1 MAIGAALA
9 AAMPQLHARTGGEV
23 EFSDG
28 FAAGLTGVDLA
39 QFSHGNPVEAGIR
52 AVDIWVNGEPFARR
66 DVHFVAT
73 DVPHVARPC
82 LPRALLDDIG
92 LGDAA
97 RVAVDQDPDPTCI
110 DLSARIDGARVH
122 YDDSQLRLM
131 LSLPQAALPRQ
142 ARGFV
147 APALRDPGMTAAFV
161 DYNANSYRS
170 NGETSSY
177 LGLNAGLNL
186 GAWRLRHRSS
196 INHDAQGTRSN
207 VLSSYAQRDLPRWN
221 SQLLLGQGNTGGEL
235 FDSVAF
241 SGVRVATDERM
252 LPDSLRGYAPVVR
265 GMAQSNARVTVRQN
279 GGVLYE
285 TTVAPGP
292 FVIDD
297 LFPTSGG
304 GDLQVTITETDGRE
318 ETFSVAFS
326 AVPQALRAGNQRFS
340 TTAGVLRDT
349 GLAQDALRFAEGTY
363 ARGLNN
369 RVTLLG
375 GVQLAD
381 DFHAGLL
388 GAAFNTAF
396 GAIGADAT
404 HARVRLPG
412 GRTQAGNSY
421 RINYQRSITRTGTN
435 VGLAAY
441 RYSTAG
447 YLTLGDVARLA
458 HSDWQL
464 SDDRLMRTRER
475 FQVNFSQRVGQ
486 RSQLYLTGGHVA
498 YWNRAGNHRDLQ
510 FGFHSSVRSANYSFS
525 ATRYRTLAGA
535 PDTRLAFQ
543 LSVPL
548 GRAAGAPRVS
558 ASVNHSDA
566 GQQRQL
572 GVNGALGEDRRFSYS
587 LSADQGRSGQ
597 GYNAYASYQGSH
609 ADLSGGYSHSNGG
622 RSANLGAAG
631 SLVLHG
637 GGLNFG
643 PPLGESFAVVE
654 AIGAEGARVGT
665 GRQVTVAGNGYAV
678 LPYTSPYRWN
688 RVELDTAG
696 LPLEVEVDHS
706 SQRVAPTAGS
716 IVKVSFT
723 ARNERTLLLDASDE
737 HGAALPFGVAVSH
750 DDGRAAGHVGQG
762 GVIVL
767 RAAQPIGRLTVQLG
781 EDTRCRLDY
790 RTPEQPDA
798 HGQYWAQVRCL
809 PLPQVLLATDPLA
822 PADTGTGSSL

>member
-1 MAIGAALA
+1 
-9 AAMPQLHARTGGEV
+9 MPQLHARTGGEV

-28 FAAGLTGVDLA
+28 FAAGISGVDLA
-39 QFSHGNPVEAGIR
+39 QFSHGNPIEPGVHS
-52 AVDIWVNGEPFARR
+52 VDVWVNGEAHGRR
-66 DVHFVAT
+66 DITFVPSH
-73 DVPHVARPC
+73 VPHVARPC
-82 LPRALLDDIG
+82 LSRALFDDIG

-97 RVAVDQDPDPTCI
+97 GQAIDSDPQPACI
-110 DLSARIDGARVH
+110 DLPARVDGASVR
-122 YDDSQLRLM
+122 YDDSRLRLL

-147 APALRDPGMTAAFV
+147 APSLRDHGVTAAFV

-170 NGETSSY
+170 NGTTSSY
-177 LGLNAGLNL
+177 AGINAGLNL

-196 INHDAQGTRSN
+196 ISHDAQGTHSN
-207 VLSSYAQRDLPRWN
+207 VLSSYVQREIPRWN

-235 FDSVAF
+235 FDSVSF
-241 SGVRVATDERM
+241 TGVRVATDERM

-265 GMAQSNARVTVRQN
+265 GIAQSSARVTVRQN

-326 AVPQALRAGNQRFS
+326 AVPQALRAGNRRFS
-340 TTAGVLRDT
+340 ATAGALRDS
-349 GLAQDALRFAEGTY
+349 GVAQDALRFAEATY
-363 ARGLNN
+363 ARGINN

-375 GVQLAD
+375 GAQLAH

-388 GAAFNTAF
+388 GAAFNTPF
-396 GAIGADAT
+396 GAIGTDVT

-421 RINYQRSITRTGTN
+421 RINYQRSITRTGTHL
-435 VGLAAY
+435 GLAAY

-464 SDDRLMRTRER
+464 PDDSLMRTRQR

-498 YWNRAGNHRDLQ
+498 YWNRAGSHRDLQ
-510 FGFHSSVRSANYSFS
+510 FGFHSSVRSANYSLS
-525 ATRYRTLAGA
+525 ATRYRTLTGA
-535 PDTRLAFQ
+535 PDTRLSFQ

-548 GRAAGAPRVS
+548 GRAVSAPRLS
-558 ASVNHSDA
+558 STLNHSDA

-572 GVNGALGEDRRFSYS
+572 GINGALGEDRRFTYN
-587 LSADQGRSGQ
+587 LSAEQGHG
-597 GYNAYASYQGSH
+597 GPGHTAYASYEGSY
-609 ADLSGGYSHSNGG
+609 ADLSASYSRSNGAT
-622 RSANLGAAG
+622 SANIGAAG
-631 SLVLHG
+631 SLVLHAG
-637 GGLNFG
+637 GVNFG
-643 PPLGESFAVVE
+643 PSLGESFAVV
-654 AIGAEGARVGT
+654 AAKGAEGARVGS

-723 ARNERTLLLDASDE
+723 ARRERTLLVDGSDAQ
-737 HGAALPFGVAVSH
+737 GRPLPFGAAVSH

-767 RAAQPIGRLTVQLG
+767 RAAQPVGRLTVQLG
-781 EDTRCRLDY
+781 EDTRCGLDY
-790 RTPEQPDA
+790 QLPEQPDA

-809 PLPQVLLATDPLA
+809 PLPPRALATDAPL
-822 PADTGTGSSL
+822 PVPTGSLP